1 MLFVMSS
8 RKRKS
13 DYGLALFC
21 CFSCLEEEC
30 FNMNELDLGTG
41 SIGKLVRKFSVP
53 CVISMV
59 VAALY
64 NIVDQIFIGWSEAG
78 AYGNAA
84 TNIVYPFTVVALGL
98 ALLIGDGAAAG
109 FSIELGKGDKKQ
121 ANKNIGNGIA
131 MLICLSVIL
140 CVVGFTLRPQILA
153 LFGGNPEEAEC
164 YAYAVDYFRIICMG
178 IPFYMIGQ
186 GLNGSIRAD
195 GAPGFA
201 MACTLAGAITNLIFD
216 PVMIFGFKMGVKG
229 AAIAT
234 VMGQVLTFLMS
245 VFYLTRARNFKVD
258 REALKLNGKTT
269 ANIISVGMASLIVQ
283 LSIVII
289 IAVNNNL
296 LTKYGYITYASTGE
310 AFGAV
315 IPLAVVG
322 IVMKVFGIVVSIVI
336 GISLGGQP
344 IIGFN
349 MGAGNMARVKETILL
364 ITKLV
369 LGVGVIAFLIFE
381 LAPDAIIFL
390 FGSHNTAEYM
400 EYARLCIRIFLGGI
414 ILTCYI
420 KSAAIMLQSMGNS
433 VKSTLLALLR
443 DVIIFVP
450 ASLIIAAVSKNIV
463 TMLWAAVVSDVVA
476 SIVGFI
482 FVRTE
487 IKKLEGYMK

>member
-1 MLFVMSS
+1 M
-8 RKRKS
+8 
-13 DYGLALFC
+13 
-21 CFSCLEEEC
+21 EEI
-30 FNMNELDLGTG
+30 DLGSGNIG
-41 SIGKLVRKFSVP
+41 SLIKRFSIP

-64 NIVDQIFIGWSEAG
+64 NIVDQIFIGWSSAG

-84 TNIVYPFTVVALGL
+84 TNIVYPFTVFALGI

-109 FSIELGKGDKKQ
+109 FSIALGMGDKKQ
-121 ANKNIGNGIA
+121 ADKNVGNGLMI
-131 MLICLSVIL
+131 LIITAIIL
-140 CVVGFTLRPQILA
+140 CAIGFIFSTKILG
-153 LFGGNPEEAEC
+153 LFGGNPDEAEC
-164 YAYAVDYFRIICMG
+164 YGYATDYFLIICAG

-195 GAPGFA
+195 GSPRFA
-201 MACTLAGAITNLIFD
+201 MACTLAGAVTNLILD
-216 PVMIFGFKMGVKG
+216 PIFIFGLNMGVKG

-234 VMGQVLTFLMS
+234 VMGQVLTFAMS
-245 VFYLTRARNFKVD
+245 VYYLTKSKNFHVN
-258 REALKLNGKTT
+258 REAIAVEGHTLHR
-269 ANIISVGMASLIVQ
+269 IISVGMASLIVQ
-283 LSIVII
+283 LSIVVI

-296 LTKYGYITYASTGE
+296 LTKYGYETMASTGE

-349 MGAGNMARVKETILL
+349 MGAGNIGRVKETIQR

-369 LGVGVIAFLIFE
+369 LLVGTVSFLLFEIFPDTVISFL
-381 LAPDAIIFL
+381 
-390 FGSHNTAEYM
+390 GSHKTAEYM

-420 KSAAIMLQSMGNS
+420 KSASIILQSMGNS
-433 VKSTLLALLR
+433 VKSTILALLR
-443 DVIIFVP
+443 DVIVFVP
-450 ASLIIAAVSKNIV
+450 ASIIIATISRSIV
-463 TMLWAAVVSDVVA
+463 TMLWAAVISDVVA
-476 SIVGFI
+476 AIVGFV
-482 FVRTE
+482 FVSTE
-487 IKKLEGYMK
+487 IYKLESLTGN

>member
-1 MLFVMSS
+1 MREM
-8 RKRKS
+8 
-13 DYGLALFC
+13 
-21 CFSCLEEEC
+21 
-30 FNMNELDLGTG
+30 DLGTG
-41 SIGKLVRKFSVP
+41 NIGSLVKRFSVP

-84 TNIVYPFTVVALGL
+84 TNIVYPFTVLALGL
-98 ALLIGDGAAAG
+98 ALLVGDGAAAG
-109 FSIELGKGDKKQ
+109 FSIALGRGDHKQ
-121 ANKNIGNGIA
+121 ANRNIGNGLMILVVMA
-131 MLICLSVIL
+131 VIL
-140 CVVGFTLRPQILA
+140 CVIGLSCRTFILG
-153 LFGGNPEEAEC
+153 LFGGNPKEVEC
-164 YAYAVDYFRIICMG
+164 YGYAVDYFRIICAGM
-178 IPFYMIGQ
+178 PFYMIGQ

-195 GAPGFA
+195 GSPKFA

-216 PVMIFGFKMGVKG
+216 PILIFGFHLGVKG
-229 AAIAT
+229 AAFAT
-234 VMGQVLTFLMS
+234 VLGQILTFGMS
-245 VFYLTRARNFKVD
+245 ALYLSRAKYFKID
-258 REALKLNGKTT
+258 RVGMNPDRKTM
-269 ANIISVGMASLIVQ
+269 ASIVSVGMASLIVQ

-296 LTKYGYITYASTGE
+296 LTRYGYGTLASSGE

-349 MGAGNMARVKETILL
+349 MGAGNMERVKETTYL
-364 ITKLV
+364 IVKLV
-369 LGVGVIAFLIFE
+369 LIVGTIAFLIFE

-390 FGSHNTAEYM
+390 FGNQNTPEYL

-420 KSAAIMLQSMGNS
+420 KSAAIILQSMGNS
-433 VKSTLLALLR
+433 VKSTVLALLR

-450 ASLIIAAVSKNIV
+450 ASIIIATITKSIV
-463 TMLWAAVVSDVVA
+463 TMLWAAVISDVIA
-476 SIVGFI
+476 AIIGFL
-482 FVRTE
+482 FVQKE
-487 IKKLEGYMK
+487 IKKYE

>member
-1 MLFVMSS
+1 M
-8 RKRKS
+8 
-13 DYGLALFC
+13 
-21 CFSCLEEEC
+21 EEI
-30 FNMNELDLGTG
+30 DLGSGNIG
-41 SIGKLVRKFSVP
+41 SLIKRFSIP

-64 NIVDQIFIGWSEAG
+64 NIVDQIFIGWSSAG

-84 TNIVYPFTVVALGL
+84 TNIVYAFTVFALGI

-109 FSIELGKGDKKQ
+109 FSIALGMGDKKQ
-121 ANKNIGNGIA
+121 ADKNVGNGLMI
-131 MLICLSVIL
+131 LIITAIIL
-140 CVVGFTLRPQILA
+140 CAIGFIFSTKILG
-153 LFGGNPEEAEC
+153 LFGGNPDEAEC
-164 YAYAVDYFRIICMG
+164 YGYATDYFLIICAG

-195 GAPGFA
+195 GSPRFA
-201 MACTLAGAITNLIFD
+201 MACTLAGAVTNLILD
-216 PVMIFGFKMGVKG
+216 PIFIFGLNMGVKG

-234 VMGQVLTFLMS
+234 VMGQVLTFAMS
-245 VFYLTRARNFKVD
+245 VYYLTKSKNFHVN
-258 REALKLNGKTT
+258 REAIAVEGHTLHR
-269 ANIISVGMASLIVQ
+269 IISVGMASLIVQ
-283 LSIVII
+283 LSIVVI

-296 LTKYGYITYASTGE
+296 LTKYGYETMASTGE

-349 MGAGNMARVKETILL
+349 MGAGNIGRVKETIQR

-369 LGVGVIAFLIFE
+369 LLVGTVSFLLFEILPDTVISF
-381 LAPDAIIFL
+381 

-420 KSAAIMLQSMGNS
+420 KSASIILQSMGNS
-433 VKSTLLALLR
+433 VKSTILALLR
-443 DVIIFVP
+443 DVIVFVP
-450 ASLIIAAVSKNIV
+450 ASIIIATISRSIV
-463 TMLWAAVVSDVVA
+463 TMLWAAVISDVVA
-476 SIVGFI
+476 AIVGFV
-482 FVRTE
+482 FVLTE
-487 IKKLEGYMK
+487 INKLERVTGN

>member
-1 MLFVMSS
+1 M
-8 RKRKS
+8 K
-13 DYGLALFC
+13 
-21 CFSCLEEEC
+21 
-30 FNMNELDLGTG
+30 ELNLGTENIG
-41 SIGKLVRKFSVP
+41 SLIKRFSIP

-64 NIVDQIFIGWSEAG
+64 NIVDQIFIGWSEVG

-84 TNIVYPFTVVALGL
+84 TNIVYPFTVLALGL
-98 ALLIGDGAAAG
+98 ALLVGDGAAAG
-109 FSIELGKGDKKQ
+109 FSIALGKGDKKQ
-121 ANKNIGNGIA
+121 ANRNVGNGLMI
-131 MLICLSVIL
+131 LICLSLIL
-140 CVVGFTLRPQILA
+140 CVIGFICRTQILG
-153 LFGGNPEEAEC
+153 LFGGNPDEAEC
-164 YAYAVDYFRIICMG
+164 YGYATDYFKIICAG

-195 GAPGFA
+195 GSPKFA

-216 PVMIFGFKMGVKG
+216 PVLIFGFNMGVKG

-234 VMGQVLTFLMS
+234 IMGQILTFAMS
-245 VFYLTRARNFKVD
+245 VVYLSKAKNFTIGK
-258 REALKLNGKTT
+258 EGIKLDGTT
-269 ANIISVGMASLIVQ
+269 SASIVSVGMASLIVQ

-296 LTKYGYITYASTGE
+296 LTKYGYDTFASTGE

-349 MGAGNMARVKETILL
+349 MGAGNIKRVKETILL
-364 ITKLV
+364 TTKLV
-369 LGVGVIAFLIFE
+369 LIVGTVAFLIFE
-381 LAPDAIIFL
+381 IVPDAIIFM
-390 FGSHNTAEYM
+390 FGSHNTPEYM

-420 KSAAIMLQSMGNS
+420 KSASIILQSMGNS
-433 VKSTLLALLR
+433 VKSTVLALLR

-450 ASLIIAAVSKNIV
+450 ASIIIATLSKSIV
-463 TMLWAAVVSDVVA
+463 TMLWAAVISDVIA
-476 SIVGFI
+476 AIIGFI
-482 FVRTE
+482 FVQSE
-487 IKKLEGYMK
+487 IKKCERLIGK

>member
-1 MLFVMSS
+1 M
-8 RKRKS
+8 K
-13 DYGLALFC
+13 
-21 CFSCLEEEC
+21 
-30 FNMNELDLGTG
+30 ELDLGTG
-41 SIGKLVRKFSVP
+41 NIGRLIKRFSIP

-84 TNIVYPFTVVALGL
+84 TNIVYPFTVLALGL
-98 ALLIGDGAAAG
+98 ALLVGDGAAAG
-109 FSIELGKGDKKQ
+109 FSIALGKGDKKQ
-121 ANKNIGNGIA
+121 ANKNVGNGLMI
-131 MLICLSVIL
+131 LIFLAVIL
-140 CVVGFTLRPQILA
+140 CAIGFICRTQILG
-153 LFGGNPEEAEC
+153 LFGGNPDEVEC
-164 YAYAVDYFRIICMG
+164 YGYATDYFKIICAG

-195 GAPGFA
+195 GSPKFA
-201 MACTLAGAITNLIFD
+201 MACTLAGAVTNLIFD
-216 PVMIFGFKMGVKG
+216 PVLIFGFNMGVKG

-234 VMGQVLTFLMS
+234 IMGQILTFGMS
-245 VFYLTRARNFKVD
+245 VVYLSKAKNFKINK
-258 REALKLNGKTT
+258 EGLKLEGKTS
-269 ANIISVGMASLIVQ
+269 ASIVSVGMASLIVQ

-296 LTKYGYITYASTGE
+296 LTKYGYDTLASTGE

-349 MGAGNMARVKETILL
+349 MGAGNMKRVKETILL
-364 ITKLV
+364 ITRLV
-369 LGVGVIAFLIFE
+369 LIVGTVAFLIFE
-381 LAPDAIIFL
+381 IVPDAIIFL
-390 FGSHNTAEYM
+390 FGSHNTPEYM

-420 KSAAIMLQSMGNS
+420 KSAAIILQSMGNS
-433 VKSTLLALLR
+433 VKSTVLALLR

-450 ASLIIAAVSKNIV
+450 TSIIIATISKSIV
-463 TMLWAAVVSDVVA
+463 TMLWAAVISDVVA
-476 SIVGFI
+476 AIIGFI
-482 FVRTE
+482 FVQTE
-487 IKKLEGYMK
+487 IKKCEKLVES

>member
-1 MLFVMSS
+1 M
-8 RKRKS
+8 K
-13 DYGLALFC
+13 
-21 CFSCLEEEC
+21 
-30 FNMNELDLGTG
+30 ELNLGTENIG
-41 SIGKLVRKFSVP
+41 SLIKRFSIP

-64 NIVDQIFIGWSEAG
+64 NIVDQIFIGWSEVG

-84 TNIVYPFTVVALGL
+84 TNIVYPFTVLALGL
-98 ALLIGDGAAAG
+98 ALLVGDGAAAG
-109 FSIELGKGDKKQ
+109 FSIALGKGDKKQ
-121 ANKNIGNGIA
+121 ANRNVGNGLMI
-131 MLICLSVIL
+131 LICLSLIL
-140 CVVGFTLRPQILA
+140 CVIGFICRTQILG
-153 LFGGNPEEAEC
+153 LFGGNPDEAEC
-164 YAYAVDYFRIICMG
+164 YGYATDYFKIICAG

-195 GAPGFA
+195 GSPKFA

-216 PVMIFGFKMGVKG
+216 PVLIFGFNMGVKG

-234 VMGQVLTFLMS
+234 IMGQILTFVMS
-245 VFYLTRARNFKVD
+245 VVYLSKAKNFTIGI
-258 REALKLNGKTT
+258 EGIKLDGTT
-269 ANIISVGMASLIVQ
+269 SASIVSVGMASLIVQ

-296 LTKYGYITYASTGE
+296 LTKYGYDTFASTGE

-349 MGAGNMARVKETILL
+349 MGAGNIKRVKETILL
-364 ITKLV
+364 TTKLV
-369 LGVGVIAFLIFE
+369 LIVGTVAFLIFE
-381 LAPDAIIFL
+381 IVPDAIIFM
-390 FGSHNTAEYM
+390 FGSHNTPEYM

-420 KSAAIMLQSMGNS
+420 KSASIILQSMGNS
-433 VKSTLLALLR
+433 VKSTVLALLR
-443 DVIIFVP
+443 DVVIFVP
-450 ASLIIAAVSKNIV
+450 ASIIIATLSKSIV
-463 TMLWAAVVSDVVA
+463 TMLWAAVISDVIA
-476 SIVGFI
+476 AIIGFI
-482 FVRTE
+482 FVQSE
-487 IKKLEGYMK
+487 IKKCERLIGK